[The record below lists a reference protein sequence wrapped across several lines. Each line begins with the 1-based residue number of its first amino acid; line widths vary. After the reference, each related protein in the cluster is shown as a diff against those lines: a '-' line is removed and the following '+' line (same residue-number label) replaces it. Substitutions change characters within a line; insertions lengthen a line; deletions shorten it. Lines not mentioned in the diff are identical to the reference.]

1 MEEDGNFVEYLTRI
15 QREAYL
21 QGAVDSLNS
30 LAAGYSMLSSVQTDE
45 DRKQMLD
52 ALSTQVGL
60 MRDDII
66 ENFKSLGVTLDG

>member
-1 MEEDGNFVEYLTRI
+1 MDEDGNFVEYLTRI

-30 LAAGYSMLSSVQTDE
+30 LSAGYAMLSSVQPDE
-45 DRKQMLD
+45 DKKDMLN
-52 ALSTQVGL
+52 ALSKQVGL

-66 ENFKSLGVTLDG
+66 ENFKGLGVTLDG